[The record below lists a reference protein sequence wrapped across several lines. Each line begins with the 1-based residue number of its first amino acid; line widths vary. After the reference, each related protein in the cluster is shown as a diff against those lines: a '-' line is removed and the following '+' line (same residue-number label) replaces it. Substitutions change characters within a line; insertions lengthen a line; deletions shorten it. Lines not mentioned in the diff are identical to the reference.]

1 MLSMNKFFKS
11 ERGITLPE
19 LLAVFVVISVLG
31 TVIMSF
37 LISGF
42 KAQTRIQ
49 LESEL
54 RDEADIIMTEVI
66 SDLYTLK
73 ASEIEAQ
80 HLPEENTENYY
91 LQLRDGSII
100 GFYEGKIHLKDKQTV
115 SLTTD
120 KIRLDPSSKIILED
134 SEKGLY
140 HISLTLTTGIDDNSQ
155 TLTTESKIAIIND

>member
-66 SDLYTLK
+66 SDFYTLK

-80 HLPEENTENYY
+80 HLPEENTDNYY

-100 GFYEGKIHLKDKQTV
+100 GFYEGKIHLKNKKTDSIK
-115 SLTTD
+115 TD
-120 KIRLDPSSKIILED
+120 KNRHDQNSKSMIED
-134 SEKGLY
+134 
-140 HISLTLTTGIDDNSQ
+140 
-155 TLTTESKIAIIND
+155 